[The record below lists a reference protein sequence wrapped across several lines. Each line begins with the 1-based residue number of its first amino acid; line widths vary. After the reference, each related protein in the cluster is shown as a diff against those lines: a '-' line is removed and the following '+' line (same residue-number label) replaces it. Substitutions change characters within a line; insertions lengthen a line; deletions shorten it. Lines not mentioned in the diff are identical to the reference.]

1 MISLRLYTRRD
12 CHLCEEMHGVVSRAS
27 EGFPV
32 RLDVVDVDLDSEL
45 VRHYGEDV
53 PVLFVNGEKFAKYRI
68 GETRLRW
75 KLTREAMKERRAGR
89 PDERVEKD
97 P

>member
-1 MISLRLYTRRD
+1 MISLRLYSRRE
-12 CHLCEEMHGVVSRAS
+12 CRLCEEMQETVNRAS

-32 RLDVVDVDLDSEL
+32 HFEIVDVDLDSEL
-45 VRHYGEDV
+45 IGHYGEEV

-75 KLTREAMKERRAGR
+75 KLMREASKAR
-89 PDERVEKD
+89 
-97 P
+97 